1 MLQLQKGKSPTPYNA
16 ESSLAQQRNHSSL
29 LLLFTVTKAVTSREI
44 SIPLGSRETK
54 GESRKEL
61 TKRNFLL
68 RPDLRE
74 KARRLFCFKA
84 DKGRTSP
91 DQKSGEAI

>member
-1 MLQLQKGKSPTPYNA
+1 M
-16 ESSLAQQRNHSSL
+16 
-29 LLLFTVTKAVTSREI
+29 
-44 SIPLGSRETK
+44 SIPIGAPETK
-54 GESRKEL
+54 LESGREL
-61 TKRNFLL
+61 TKRNVLL

>member
-54 GESRKEL
+54 DEFRKEL
-61 TKRNFLL
+61 TKRNLL
-68 RPDLRE
+68 VRPDLRE
-74 KARRLFCFKA
+74 GSLQTVLFQTRQ
-84 DKGRTSP
+84 G
-91 DQKSGEAI
+91 